1 MIKTI
6 FRNILLVGISV
17 LIICGLLF
25 FALQFTGSRTD
36 MRNALQREAAY
47 AEQGLMMNGTDYFDN
62 LKLDGRVTWIDA
74 SGEILYDHF
83 GQSDSVQEEPD
94 LPESAGQLE
103 CPEVQNA
110 FKDGTGSAIRNSDL
124 INRTAMYYA
133 MRCNDGTVLRLS
145 RPLPSVMDVFMNVSP
160 VLWVLVIVL
169 IISAVLAFR
178 AARKIVRPINEID
191 LDHPDMASYP
201 ELKPLIEKIQE
212 QKMTIQEE
220 TMQREQM
227 RREFTANVSHE
238 LKTPITSISGLS
250 QLMAQGIVPQEK
262 MKEFSEDIYQESVRM
277 ISLIDDIIALSKL
290 DEEAVGPTQEDIDLY
305 QLSEDV
311 VSSLEQKAKEKE
323 VTIQLSGDHA
333 HVSGISQLL
342 SEMITNLCD
351 NAIKYNQPGGRVDVT
366 ISSSEEE
373 TSLSV
378 ADTGIGIPQEYQG
391 RVFER
396 FFRVDKNS
404 SSGVGGTGLGLSIV
418 KHGAKFH
425 NANVELES
433 EPGEGTT
440 ITLVFPAKEKTQE

>member
-25 FALQFTGSRTD
+25 FALQFTGSRND
-36 MRNALQREAAY
+36 MRNALQKEAAY
-47 AEQGLMMNGTDYFDN
+47 AEQGLMMNGTAFFDD
-62 LKLDGRVTWIDA
+62 LHLVGRITWIDA
-74 SGEILYDHF
+74 AGEILYDHI
-83 GQSDSVQEEPD
+83 GEDPSGKAENSTPASSNQSEY
-94 LPESAGQLE
+94 
-103 CPEVQNA
+103 PEVQTA
-110 FKDGTGSAIRNSDL
+110 LKEGAGSAVRNSDL
-124 INRTAMYYA
+124 VGLTAMYYA
-133 MRCNDGTVLRLS
+133 MRCDDGTILRIS

-169 IISAVLAFR
+169 IISAELAFR

-191 LDHPDMASYP
+191 LDHPEMISYP
-201 ELKPLIEKIQE
+201 ELQPLIEKIQE

-227 RREFTANVSHE
+227 RREFTANISHE
-238 LKTPITSISGLS
+238 LKTPITSISGMA

-262 MKEFSEDIYQESVRM
+262 MKEFSEDIYQESIRT

-311 VSSLEQKAKEKE
+311 ISSLEQKAKEKE

-342 SEMITNLCD
+342 TEMITNLCD

-366 ISSSEEE
+366 ISSSEEA
-373 TSLSV
+373 TRLSV
-378 ADTGIGIPQEYQG
+378 ADTGIGIAKEYQD

-404 SSGVGGTGLGLSIV
+404 SSDVGGTGLGLSIV

-440 ITLVFPAKEKTQE
+440 ITLVFPVKEKTEE

>member
-1 MIKTI
+1 
-6 FRNILLVGISV
+6 
-17 LIICGLLF
+17 
-25 FALQFTGSRTD
+25 
-36 MRNALQREAAY
+36 
-47 AEQGLMMNGTDYFDN
+47 
-62 LKLDGRVTWIDA
+62 
-74 SGEILYDHF
+74 
-83 GQSDSVQEEPD
+83 
-94 LPESAGQLE
+94 
-103 CPEVQNA
+103 
-110 FKDGTGSAIRNSDL
+110 
-124 INRTAMYYA
+124 
-133 MRCNDGTVLRLS
+133 
-145 RPLPSVMDVFMNVSP
+145 
-160 VLWVLVIVL
+160 
-169 IISAVLAFR
+169 
-178 AARKIVRPINEID
+178 
-191 LDHPDMASYP
+191 
-201 ELKPLIEKIQE
+201 
-212 QKMTIQEE
+212 
-220 TMQREQM
+220 
-227 RREFTANVSHE
+227 
-238 LKTPITSISGLS
+238 
-250 QLMAQGIVPQEK
+250 
-262 MKEFSEDIYQESVRM
+262 M

-290 DEEAVGPTQEDIDLY
+290 DEEAIGPTQEDIDLY

-373 TSLSV
+373 TKLSV